1 LPREKTPA
9 RILGRWPGRQRRR
22 ALGEFFGTGDG
33 GEFESSTRYPMRA
46 GMNFLTKTPLD
57 RLVGTEKG
65 KSERSRRHIFL
76 SGVVQGVGFRPF
88 VYSAARRYRLG
99 GWVRNSSQ
107 GVHLEVEGEKKSIEG
122 FTHEVTRQA
131 PPRARIES
139 WQVEELAPV
148 GERNFAI
155 RESVEEPG
163 QYQLVSPDIATCPDC
178 RREIFDPTDRRHFYP
193 FTNCTN
199 CGPRFTIIREIPY
212 DRPRTTMD
220 RFRMCPL
227 CRQEY
232 ENPADRRFH
241 AQPNACPRCGPR
253 LQLVDRQGKTLDCP
267 DPIDSALQL
276 LQDGKILAIK
286 GLGGFLLACD
296 AANAAAV
303 QTLRRRKHRPDKPL
317 AVMMPHLE
325 AVRAHCQLSAEEEK
339 LLLTPASPIVLL
351 RWKKGSTI
359 VREVAP
365 GQTYLGV
372 LLPYTPLHHLLFRKS
387 PMPLVMTS
395 GNRSEEPIARENDE
409 ALTRLAPIA
418 DAFLLHDREIHVQYD
433 DSVAAVV
440 HDRPVLLRR
449 ARGYAPFPVHL
460 SFPVR
465 PLLACGGQVKNT
477 FCLTRDRYAF
487 ISQHIGDMENLETLS
502 HFERTL
508 ALYKKLFRI
517 DPQGIAY
524 DLHPEY
530 LATKYA
536 RTLLGPKI
544 AVQHHFAH
552 LASCLAENEESEP
565 AIGLIFDGLGYGSD
579 GHFWGGEYLVG
590 DCRSF
595 VRRAHLQYVPM
606 PGGDAAIRHPW
617 RMALSYLYRLLG
629 KDRVMNHLGLCAQDG
644 SAEPVPAEHA
654 GLILQQIDRNLNAP
668 LTSSCGRLFDAVAV
682 LLGFRGTVSYEG
694 QAAISLEMMADEKE
708 QGRYDFDTE
717 GTGELKTLLLQ
728 RIFEGVLRDVKEEVP
743 PPVVAAKFHNTL
755 VEMSVDV
762 CETIRREGGP
772 NRVALSGG
780 VFQNRLLS
788 ARMHTALQARG
799 FKVLIHQR
807 VPCNDGGLSLGQAV
821 IAHFALQ

>member
-1 LPREKTPA
+1 
-9 RILGRWPGRQRRR
+9 
-22 ALGEFFGTGDG
+22 
-33 GEFESSTRYPMRA
+33 
-46 GMNFLTKTPLD
+46 MNFLTKAPIH
-57 RLVGTEKG
+57 RLVRTEKG

-88 VYSAARRYRLG
+88 VYSLAQRHGLA
-99 GWVRNSSQ
+99 GWVHNSSE
-107 GVHLEVEGEKKSIEG
+107 GVHLEIEGEKNSIER
-122 FTHEVTRQA
+122 FTWEVTRQA

-139 WQVEELAPV
+139 WQVEDLAPAGDRV
-148 GERNFAI
+148 FEI
-155 RESVEEPG
+155 RQSVEETG
-163 QYQLVSPDIATCPDC
+163 KYQLVSPDIATCPDC
-178 RREIFDPTDRRHFYP
+178 RREIFDPADRRYRYP

-227 CRQEY
+227 CQREY

-253 LQLVDRQGKTLDCP
+253 LELVDGDGKKLDSK

-276 LQDGKILAIK
+276 LQGGRILAIK

-296 AANAAAV
+296 AQNAPAV
-303 QTLRRRKHRPDKPL
+303 RALRQRKHRPDKPL

-325 AVRAHCQLSAEEEK
+325 AVRAHCQLFREEER
-339 LLLTPASPIVLL
+339 LLLAPESPIVLL
-351 RWKKGSTI
+351 RWKQDST
-359 VREVAP
+359 VAREVAP
-365 GQTYLGV
+365 GQNYLGV
-372 LLPYTPLHHLLFRKS
+372 MLPYTPLHHLLFQKS
-387 PMPLVMTS
+387 RMPLVMTS
-395 GNRSEEPIARENDE
+395 GNRSEEPIARENGE
-409 ALTRLAPIA
+409 ALARLSSIA
-418 DAFLLHDREIHVQYD
+418 DAFLLHDRDIQVQYD

-440 HDRPVLLRR
+440 QDRPVLLRR
-449 ARGYAPFPVHL
+449 ARGYAPFPIHL
-460 SFPVR
+460 SFPAR
-465 PLLACGGQVKNT
+465 PILACGGQVKNT

-487 ISQHIGDMENLETLS
+487 LSQHIGDMENLETFI

-508 ALYKKLFRI
+508 ELYKKMFHI
-517 DPQGIAY
+517 EPQGIAY

-530 LATKYA
+530 SATKYA
-536 RTLLGPKI
+536 RRLPGRKI

-552 LASCLAENEESEP
+552 LASCLAENREPGP

-579 GHFWGGEYLVG
+579 GRLWGGEFLVG

-606 PGGDAAIRHPW
+606 PGGDAAIRNPW
-617 RMALSYLYRLLG
+617 RMALSYLYTLLG
-629 KDRVMNHLGLCAQDG
+629 KDRVVNHSGFSTPDASPDLIPEA
-644 SAEPVPAEHA
+644 HA
-654 GLILQQIDRNLNAP
+654 RLVLQQIDRNFNAP

-694 QAAISLEMMADEKE
+694 QAAIFLEMIADEKE
-708 QGRYDFDTE
+708 QGKYDFDTE
-717 GTGELKTLLLQ
+717 GAGDLITLLLK
-728 RIFEGVLRDVKEEVP
+728 RIFEGVVSDLQEKVP
-743 PPVVAAKFHNTL
+743 SPIVAAKFHNTL
-755 VEMSVDV
+755 VRMSVDV

-772 NRVALSGG
+772 NQVALSGG
-780 VFQNRLLS
+780 VFQNRFLS
-788 ARMHTALQARG
+788 ERMHTALQERG
-799 FKVLIHQR
+799 FKVLIHQE